1 MVYDTGNYPTLIF
14 EVWLTSRIMV
24 GNHSILEKPL
34 DEFALSNEFLEMVR
48 INNFRNLGE
57 ITRIPVTDLLKLPYF
72 GYRVLAE
79 LMTILKFYK
88 IESAIIDK

>member
-1 MVYDTGNYPTLIF
+1 MKLHAVF
-14 EVWLTSRIMV
+14 EVWLINEIMV
-24 GNHSILEKPL
+24 ENHSILERPL

-48 INNFRNLGE
+48 INDFRNLGE
-57 ITRIPVTDLLKLPYF
+57 ITRIPVPELLKLPYF

-88 IESAIIDK
+88 IESALMDG